1 MQQGSA
7 ACPLF
12 IPFPAAAAKPS
23 HAKPAQPK
31 PDWPNRNTPYGL
43 RPIFSVQS
51 SVSLYT
57 LFAPKVAPRVRH
69 TMLPHWLTHLG
80 MWGLFSVAIV
90 DSSVIPL
97 PIPGSTDLLLL
108 WLVSHN
114 HNPWLLAP
122 TPSSQCPRRIHHLAP
137 RPQRRTNALRR
148 WVSPRILNR
157 IVVWS
162 SATTCWP
169 FFYPPFSRR
178 PFRSPRS
185 FSPLERWASI
195 QALLAAYGAART
207 LRYSLVAW
215 LAVLY
220 GRHVV
225 RLWSKE
231 LDKWSTPLLYVFLAV
246 SVAGIAVGVWQF
258 RSQRNS
264 PSSADPSLEP
274 ETARVD

>member
-1 MQQGSA
+1 MRQ
-7 ACPLF
+7 
-12 IPFPAAAAKPS
+12 
-23 HAKPAQPK
+23 
-31 PDWPNRNTPYGL
+31 
-43 RPIFSVQS
+43 
-51 SVSLYT
+51 
-57 LFAPKVAPRVRH
+57 
-69 TMLPHWLTHLG
+69 
-80 MWGLFSVAIV
+80 SVAIAAV
-90 DSSVIPL
+90 AAGGALGSVL
-97 PIPGSTDLLLL
+97 RY
-108 WLVSHN
+108 LVSTWFVARGATAFPWGTFFIN
-114 HNPWLLAP
+114 VTGSFVIGIVLQLALSKTGLNPYLRLFFATGILGGYTTW
-122 TPSSQCPRRIHHLAP
+122 HLG
-137 RPQRRTNALRR
+137 RKGGQNALRR

-157 IVVWS
+157 IVVWVERHHMLAIFLPAILPPPIPLS
-162 SATTCWP
+162 P
-169 FFYPPFSRR
+169 FVLASGALGVPFKR
-178 PFRSPRS
+178 F
-185 FSPLERWASI
+185 
-195 QALLAAYGAART
+195 LAAYGAART